1 MFNKTTILLLYKY
14 CFLSALYEYILCSG
28 EVDLLRADVQ
38 EHKENRRAKKTANMN
53 EANLLEADLTNLN
66 EEIAEIDDELTEY
79 RIQMDNPEALK
90 TRVCKLLLAFLNIE
104 ETNKKS
110 TDFSYEEILKR
121 VGRSKEKEKQ
131 GIIKKLKKL
140 SIEARSVEDMLKN
153 YRLEHWNVGQ
163 QKGLFQYD
171 KETYNRER
179 DELLKGLD
187 EETRGA
193 GMLDNVNE
201 ELLDIYQLNAL
212 DENNQNAED
221 AGVGRDDYDFT
232 DMGAGFMDGDYYGD
246 EAEDDFPED

>member
-1 MFNKTTILLLYKY
+1 LLLYKY

-28 EVDLLRADVQ
+28 EVDLLRADIQ
-38 EHKENRRAKKTANMN
+38 EHKENRRAKKSANKN
-53 EANLLEADLTNLN
+53 ESNLLAADLTNLN
-66 EEIAEIDDELTEY
+66 EEIAEIDSELVEY

-90 TRVCKLLLAFLNIE
+90 NRVCKLLLAFLNIE

-140 SIEARSVEDMLKN
+140 SIEARSVEDLLKN